1 MCLTGDAN
9 QRAASVLAP
18 LPSCSSARKGSGAA
32 RELLASSLSGRRPIS
47 GRNGMS
53 SATTPKNGDRSE
65 QAGSSG
71 AESSER
77 QVQPCAEESCRP
89 AARPSL
95 VQELAART
103 GCAVSASGSES
114 GVSPSSSMG
123 DVPPFAPAPSPAGS
137 APPCS
142 SYLLQQLASSC
153 SFPNS
158 LDGVQSTC
166 HSSPCGGPA
175 SSMQLRSSPSA
186 AASFF
191 ARAAQRL
198 NLSSKRR
205 RRHGGG
211 SATADGSQSAADGP
225 VFVTRYAELPPG
237 LASCRTAG
245 PAQGSQPQGHRP
257 WKGEPQSY
265 DSHILPRIL
274 SVAAVH
280 SLSFWT
286 P

>member
-1 MCLTGDAN
+1 MED
-9 QRAASVLAP
+9 RV
-18 LPSCSSARKGSGAA
+18 
-32 RELLASSLSGRRPIS
+32 ASSQEKKQEKEGKGANFRCEAGRTQYSRLSHEGD
-47 GRNGMS
+47 GGGANGKEEVPMS
-53 SATTPKNGDRSE
+53 SGTTSKNGDWGE

-71 AESSER
+71 AEGNER
-77 QVQPCAEESCRP
+77 QVQPCAEDSCRP
-89 AARPSL
+89 AARPNL
-95 VQELAART
+95 MQELAART

-191 ARAAQRL
+191 ARWRVGFAVAHHCRLFFFPVVPLRRAACSHRKKQHREDFSVSRNQRGL
-198 NLSSKRR
+198 PTTRADNGRR
-205 RRHGGG
+205 LRG
-211 SATADGSQSAADGP
+211 ALAVTAHS
-225 VFVTRYAELPPG
+225 
-237 LASCRTAG
+237 
-245 PAQGSQPQGHRP
+245 
-257 WKGEPQSY
+257 
-265 DSHILPRIL
+265 PRL
-274 SVAAVH
+274 QR
-280 SLSFWT
+280 
-286 P
+286 